1 MNTYTKMMTV
11 GGRAFKLVIKF
22 NQATEKLV
30 EKIDGKLKELEAD
43 HKHQKLEVSGLVPD
57 LGKTAFGQ
65 DLRELMSGFMADI
78 RMVYM
83 VPVKAVA

>member
-1 MNTYTKMMTV
+1 MKTYTKMMTV

-30 EKIDGKLKELEAD
+30 ATIDGKLEELEAS
-43 HKHQKLEVSGLVPD
+43 HKNQTLEVFGLIPD

-65 DLRELMSGFMADI
+65 DLRELMSGFMSDI
-78 RMVYM
+78 RMLYM
-83 VPVKAVA
+83 VPVK